1 MNVQSGVVTL
11 DWRAARRDSYERT
24 AALHRRAARA
34 HEVAAQLSDRVG
46 RKIAADVHRALA
58 AERHAQAADVQRL
71 MQRL

>member
-1 MNVQSGVVTL
+1 
-11 DWRAARRDSYERT
+11 
-24 AALHRRAARA
+24 
-34 HEVAAQLSDRVG
+34 VAAQLSDRVG